1 MPANAGRARARTIT
15 SDQVPYGPQQ
25 HAKETYADMTNL
37 FSVNEATDLLERA
50 TGKTLP
56 LFPPGFDR

>member
-1 MPANAGRARARTIT
+1 
-15 SDQVPYGPQQ
+15 
-25 HAKETYADMTNL
+25 MTNL